1 MDPFVCSTCGARVLL
16 PPLQP
21 DGFGLQLRRCTCY
34 EALLAWDAFATGA
47 ARTAVRRFTACASG
61 PECRSFW
68 HRTPPSAPHPQPQLD
83 ERRARA
89 DLVATTIWDPPPP
102 VVPHH
107 AERER
112 RRRRRRRDPLNPHR
126 LKKRHN

>member
-1 MDPFVCSTCGARVLL
+1 MDPFICSTCGARVVP

-21 DGFGLQLRRCTCY
+21 DGLGLQLRRCACC
-34 EALLAWDAFATGA
+34 EVLLACDAFATGA
-47 ARTAVRRFTACASG
+47 ARTGARRCTACASG

-68 HRTPPSAPHPQPQLD
+68 HRAPPSAPQPQLD

-89 DLVATTIWDPPPP
+89 DLVATTMGPPPLP
-102 VVPHH
+102 VIPHY

-112 RRRRRRRDPLNPHR
+112 RRRRRRRDPLKPRR